1 MNCLTTTN
9 TQIELFG
16 NGNKNMGNYDDR
28 SLWSVDLQM
37 KQLWTNLC
45 LVRGILTQFAEA
57 TAIKGTQRA
66 RSGGAV
72 CKKW

>member
-28 SLWSVDLQM
+28 SL
-37 KQLWTNLC
+37 
-45 LVRGILTQFAEA
+45 
-57 TAIKGTQRA
+57 
-66 RSGGAV
+66 
-72 CKKW
+72 